1 MMAMELDV
9 RADALGGRRTKR
21 LFEVLLAAD
30 GAVVSTTRLA
40 QELWGDEPPR
50 DVDATLHTYVTVLR
64 NRLEPGVPVGQSVV
78 VSEPDGFRFT
88 LADRRRYAHAV

>member
-1 MMAMELDV
+1 MELDV
-9 RADALGGRRTKR
+9 RANALGGRRTKR

-30 GAVVSTTRLA
+30 GAVISTTRLA

-64 NRLEPGVPVGQSVV
+64 NRLEPGVPADQSVV
-78 VSEPDGFRFT
+78 VAEDGGFRFT
-88 LADRRRYAHAV
+88 LADRRLFAYAV